1 MSLLQSSTQSTGQNG
16 AAKIEKPK
24 KKKKFQIF
32 KRNKDKD
39 DEEEKGDPNDEKDL
53 AGIMNGFGIAY
64 KNELCGGGKGIATV
78 TCAEGCNC
86 KLAKNLGTNVGSC
99 VGTCPTRQEM
109 MANVEEIVY
118 SDGLGGSYV
127 YRANSKGTKARVGY
141 YDYQSQDLY
150 GVPHFN
156 YNPVQSHALGYSPQ
170 IYDAMPVLIVAVMM
184 AFVCVC
190 VICSGI
196 AAFGCVGCYSFG
208 RKQAEAERQKK
219 ADYEELTV

>member
-1 MSLLQSSTQSTGQNG
+1 MSLLQSSTPLTGQTG
-16 AAKIEKPK
+16 SSVKIDKLK
-24 KKKKFQIF
+24 KKKK
-32 KRNKDKD
+32 KDK
-39 DEEEKGDPNDEKDL
+39 GDGNGNGKKPLPDL
-53 AGIMNGFGIAY
+53 AMMKNGHGIAY
-64 KNELCGGGKGIATV
+64 KGELCGGKV
-78 TCAEGCNC
+78 DSVVCADGCHCDLDKSKKFFGEHVGNC
-86 KLAKNLGTNVGSC
+86 I
-99 VGTCPTRQEM
+99 GTCPSRQEINAA
-109 MANVEEIVY
+109 ANIIEIVY
-118 SDGLGGSYV
+118 SDGSHETHNLD
-127 YRANSKGTKARVGY
+127 KAGIGY

-150 GVPHFN
+150 GVPH
-156 YNPVQSHALGYSPQ
+156 YDYQSQDLYGVPQHALGYSPQ